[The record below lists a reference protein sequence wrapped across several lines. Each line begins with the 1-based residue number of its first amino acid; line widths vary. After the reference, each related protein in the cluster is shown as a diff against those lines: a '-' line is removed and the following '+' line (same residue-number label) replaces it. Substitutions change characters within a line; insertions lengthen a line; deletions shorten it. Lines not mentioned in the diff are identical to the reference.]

1 MTTMTTNARA
11 QPPPKTKGDAEDQE
25 RGRKDPVP
33 RRRRDW
39 IRRIRKCDQI
49 VGTVQIYPLPRRGR
63 SRTTAPTTRPSL

>member
-1 MTTMTTNARA
+1 MTAMTTTARA
-11 QPPPKTKGDAEDQE
+11 HPPPKTTGDAEEQE

-49 VGTVQIYPLPRRGR
+49 GGKVQISPLPRRGR
-63 SRTTAPTTRPSL
+63 GRMTAPTTRPSL